1 LKVEILILYSLWLG
15 ICWPLPNL

>member
-1 LKVEILILYSLWLG
+1 LKVEISILNSLWLG